1 MTPSTDSKSTLRVTR
16 KAICNTCNESTNMS
30 ESEQL
35 EREAIA
41 LVKQYAWVLP
51 APAKAFFKRL
61 AKHLNWANLE
71 GIL

>member
-1 MTPSTDSKSTLRVTR
+1 
-16 KAICNTCNESTNMS
+16 MS
-30 ESEQL
+30 ESDQL

-41 LVKQYAWVLP
+41 LVKQYSWVLP